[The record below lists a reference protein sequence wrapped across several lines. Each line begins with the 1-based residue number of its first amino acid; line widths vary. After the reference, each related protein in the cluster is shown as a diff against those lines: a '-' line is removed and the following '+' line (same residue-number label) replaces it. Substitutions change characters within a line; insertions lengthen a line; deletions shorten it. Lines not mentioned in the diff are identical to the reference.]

1 MFHYDDYMRD
11 LFLSRD
17 EEELAGRLLAGI
29 ISANVALL
37 VKRLADG
44 KKTTLTDI
52 IGTLQSLMGVREGP
66 DSVLVEMPGEHVR
79 QIYQY
84 LEEGRVPARLPLD
97 EFRKELFAM

>member
-1 MFHYDDYMRD
+1 
-11 LFLSRD
+11 
-17 EEELAGRLLAGI
+17 
-29 ISANVALL
+29 
-37 VKRLADG
+37 
-44 KKTTLTDI
+44 
-52 IGTLQSLMGVREGP
+52 MGVREGP